1 MATAFDLGGLLGPV
15 FGGNELGDFLTP
27 EQQRNIQQRG
37 LLSAAAA
44 LLQAGGPSRTP
55 ISLGQALGSALE
67 AGQAG
72 AQAAQQS
79 ALTQMLTRQKLEEAK
94 RAQDLQ
100 RRIAGILT
108 PVAAAGAVP
117 GAITAEEAISAPGM
131 AAGPTQE
138 RAALIGQ
145 PRPEAPAMSADETK
159 AMQYRQ
165 LADVYAASGKGEEA
179 KRFMDIAESLAP
191 TRQEV
196 IGEPIQTA
204 SGWVQRTKTGG
215 FIALPKDYE
224 PKVKVKAI
232 GEPLTVTDQKT
243 GTQILVQ
250 RYDDNT
256 IKPLEGFGPKRDV
269 VLQNVD
275 GRIVAIDK
283 NAVAPGATYGTGI
296 SPVDQARLDMEKQRL
311 DMERRRLGIS
321 EAEFARN
328 AYDRVETAQG
338 IVYVPKRPG
347 APVIPITDAQGKPIM
362 GAGGGKPNDSE
373 LNAAG
378 FAQRMEMASSIIS
391 RLPPSAQTSVAS
403 AAAGSVPLVGG
414 LAQRIVQSPAQQQYK
429 QAADDWIR
437 AKLRKESGAVIGKE
451 EMDQEYIT
459 YFPQVGDSPAV
470 IAQKAQARAIATNA
484 MRTSAGRA
492 YQPYTPPA
500 EAAAPSIPTPPRIQ
514 ESQEAKDRSGRSIIF
529 RNGRWEYK

>member
-1 MATAFDLGGLLGPV
+1 MATAFDIGGLLG
-15 FGGNELGDFLTP
+15 GNDLGDLLTP
-27 EQQRNIQQRG
+27 QQQQAIQQRG
-37 LLSAAAA
+37 LLSIASA

-67 AGQAG
+67 AGQTG

-79 ALTQMLTRQKLEEAK
+79 ALTQMLTKQKLDEAR
-94 RAQDLQ
+94 RAQEFQ
-100 RRIAGILT
+100 GRIASILT
-108 PVAAAGAVP
+108 PAAAATGAMAAP
-117 GAITAEEAISAPGM
+117 GVMTPEEALAAPGM
-131 AAGPTQE
+131 AAGPTAA

-145 PRPEAPAMSADETK
+145 ERPAAPAMSPTEIK
-159 AMQYRQ
+159 AGQYRQ
-165 LADVYAASGKGEEA
+165 LADVAALYGKSEES
-179 KRFMDIAESLAP
+179 KRYMDIAENLAP

-204 SGWVQRTKTGG
+204 TGWVQRTKTGG
-215 FIALPKDYE
+215 FIQLPKDYE
-224 PKVKVKAI
+224 PAVKVKAL

-275 GRIVAIDK
+275 GKIVAIDK
-283 NAVAPGATYGTGI
+283 TAVAPGATFGTGI
-296 SPVDQARLDMEKQRL
+296 SPVEQARLDMEKQRL

-328 AYDRVETAQG
+328 AYERVDTAQG

-347 APVIPITDAQGKPIM
+347 APIIPIMDATGKPLM
-362 GAGGGKPNDSE
+362 GAGSGKPTEGE
-373 LNAAG
+373 LNASG
-378 FAQRMEMASSIIS
+378 FAQRMELASSIIS
-391 RLPPSAQTSVAS
+391 SLPP
-403 AAAGSVPLVGG
+403 AAAMTIGAGVRGNPD
-414 LAQRIVQSPAQQQYK
+414 AQRYR

-451 EMDQEYIT
+451 EMDKEYEV
-459 YFPQVGDSPAV
+459 YFPQILDTPEVRL
-470 IAQKAQARAIATNA
+470 QKEEARRIATEA
-484 MRTSAGRA
+484 MKTSAGRS
-492 YQPYTPPA
+492 YRPYVPLEGGAPQTPGVTPQASGGAKRQSLSEIFRRNPPA
-500 EAAAPSIPTPPRIQ
+500 PAR
-514 ESQEAKDRSGRSIIF
+514 
-529 RNGRWEYK
+529 